1 MGWGRDEIQPHP
13 VKQQEFSKSERDI
26 KQSASNFRSKKQWPE
41 INLVGK
47 RTLYLVKWF
56 WDFFFLVI
64 RGRSFLSHS
73 IKFSAIYFHFRIQ
86 FDLLKSYQWTWF
98 LLRSNAIVMSWRN
111 LGSRVGDSDKN
122 VASTWHAVS
131 TNLKTKVPCSW
142 LTFGLEVQ
150 TYK

>member
-26 KQSASNFRSKKQWPE
+26 KQSASNFKSRSKKQWPE
-41 INLVGK
+41 INLVRK
-47 RTLYLVKWF
+47 RTLSKVILRL
-56 WDFFFLVI
+56 FFLVI
-64 RGRSFLSHS
+64 RGRSFQSHS

-86 FDLLKSYQWTWF
+86 FNLLKSYQWTWF
-98 LLRSNAIVMSWRN
+98 LLRSNAMSWRN
-111 LGSRVGDSDKN
+111 LGSRVGDSDEN

-142 LTFGLEVQ
+142 LTFGSEVQ